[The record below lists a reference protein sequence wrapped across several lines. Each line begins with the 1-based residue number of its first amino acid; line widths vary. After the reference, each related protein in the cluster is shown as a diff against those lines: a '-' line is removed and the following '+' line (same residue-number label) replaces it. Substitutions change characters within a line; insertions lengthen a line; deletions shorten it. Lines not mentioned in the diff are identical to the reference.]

1 MITIAKEH
9 DAAALSEIYDICFA
23 EEMDSC
29 TYFRRTL
36 ADQKFPCFKLVQNSK
51 IVALCLCMNI
61 PPEMEI
67 LSICVL
73 PEFRR
78 QGVAKSLLFFL
89 INYAEQHDIESIF
102 LEVSVENPGAI
113 KLYESVGFH
122 KIGIRKG
129 YYRLDSK
136 NVDAL
141 LYKYSVL
148 SM

>member
-23 EEMDSC
+23 ENMDSGA
-29 TYFRRTL
+29 YFRRTL
-36 ADQKFPCFKLVQNSK
+36 VDKKFPCFKLVQDSK
-51 IVALCLCMNI
+51 IVALCLSMNI

-78 QGVAKSLLFFL
+78 QGLAKSLLLFL

-102 LEVSVENPGAI
+102 LEVSVENTSAI

-129 YYRLDSK
+129 YYRHA
-136 NVDAL
+136 NRNIDAL
-141 LYKYSVL
+141 LYKYGR
-148 SM
+148 